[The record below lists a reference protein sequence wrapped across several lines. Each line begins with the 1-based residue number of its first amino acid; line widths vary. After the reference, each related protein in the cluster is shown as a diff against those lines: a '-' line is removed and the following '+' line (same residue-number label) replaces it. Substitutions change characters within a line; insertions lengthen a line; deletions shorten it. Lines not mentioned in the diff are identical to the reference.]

1 MTPQYFFFVV
11 DSLQS
16 KSPLIAASL
25 VKQQLKK
32 LAWIQGLCL
41 IKEKKKKKTFK
52 STRFTPT
59 WCDTHTIRGTW
70 KMKTNEKG

>member
-1 MTPQYFFFVV
+1 MTPQYFFFFV

-41 IKEKKKKKTFK
+41 IKEKKKKN
-52 STRFTPT
+52 
-59 WCDTHTIRGTW
+59 I
-70 KMKTNEKG
+70 

>member
-1 MTPQYFFFVV
+1 MTPQYFFFV

-41 IKEKKKKKTFK
+41 IKKKKKKK
-52 STRFTPT
+52 HLKALDSHPLGVILTP
-59 WCDTHTIRGTW
+59 
-70 KMKTNEKG
+70 

>member
-41 IKEKKKKKTFK
+41 IKEKKKKN
-52 STRFTPT
+52 
-59 WCDTHTIRGTW
+59 I
-70 KMKTNEKG
+70 